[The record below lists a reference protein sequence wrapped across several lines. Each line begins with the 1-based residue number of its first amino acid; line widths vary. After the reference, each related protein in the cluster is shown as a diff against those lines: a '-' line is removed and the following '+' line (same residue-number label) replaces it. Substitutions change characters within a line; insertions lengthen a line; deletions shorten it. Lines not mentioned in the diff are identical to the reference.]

1 MVACNPVAP
10 KLIVGGGAGALHHG
24 KTADVDFDADFDVD
38 VDVDGRV
45 AEVARRHEGPPPK
58 SLDLDENLSTFAEYL
73 GKKSVFFFLGQKKGF
88 LGKKCTITWYI
99 LHFSLS

>member
-38 VDVDGRV
+38 VNDG
-45 AEVARRHEGPPPK
+45 
-58 SLDLDENLSTFAEYL
+58 D
-73 GKKSVFFFLGQKKGF
+73 
-88 LGKKCTITWYI
+88 
-99 LHFSLS
+99 